1 MPVLGRARA
10 ALRRRPGRRGAAL
23 LRRVALPPALWSRRA
38 DALSV
43 GQQQRVAAARSLIGR
58 PELVIADE
66 PTSALDAAL
75 RDDFMT
81 LLLDEC
87 RAGGSTLVFVSHDE
101 RLAPHFDERLSLPA
115 LNRRRRGC
123 WRHERWPLLQ
133 IAARSAWNRRGT
145 LALVMLSIALAT
157 ALLLSLE
164 RLRSD
169 IRSSFAQSV
178 SGTDLIVGARTG
190 PVQLMLYAVF
200 RVGGA
205 TNGIRMDSVRAVAA
219 HRAVAWTVPIALGD
233 SHRGHPVLGT
243 TTEYFTRFAYGD
255 SQPLALAQGRAFA
268 GTLDGLY
275 EAVHRRRGRAAAGLS
290 AGPAHHAQPR
300 HGLGPGGGAGGEHA
314 DKPFTV
320 VGVLA
325 RTGTPVDRTVHVSLQ
340 AIEAIHL
347 DWAGGAPLPGV
358 SIAPEHAR
366 KFDLEPKQVTAVLVG
381 LKNRVA
387 VFNVQRFVADYEG
400 EPLLAVLPGVALDE
414 LWTVVGLGERALLA
428 MSGLVAL
435 VSLASLV
442 AVVLAGL
449 NERRR
454 ELAVLRAVGAGP
466 RHVLVLLAAEGALVT
481 LLGALTGAAV
491 AAGAVV
497 AAGPWVQQRF
507 GVTLQASA
515 PTAEQWA
522 LFGAV
527 LLAGMLASLV
537 PGWRA
542 YRLSLADGLTPRT

>member
-1 MPVLGRARA
+1 
-10 ALRRRPGRRGAAL
+10 
-23 LRRVALPPALWSRRA
+23 
-38 DALSV
+38 
-43 GQQQRVAAARSLIGR
+43 
-58 PELVIADE
+58 
-66 PTSALDAAL
+66 
-75 RDDFMT
+75 MT
-81 LLLDEC
+81 
-87 RAGGSTLVFVSHDE
+87 A
-101 RLAPHFDERLSLPA
+101 
-115 LNRRRRGC
+115 
-123 WRHERWPLLQ
+123 LLQ

-145 LALVMLSIALAT
+145 LALVVLSIALAT
-157 ALLLSLE
+157 ALLLGLE
-164 RLRSD
+164 RLRND
-169 IRSSFAQSV
+169 IRGSFTQSV

-205 TNGIRMDSVRAVAA
+205 TNNISMDSVRAVAA
-219 HRAVAWTVPIALGD
+219 HRAVAWTVPVALGD

-243 TTEYFTRFAYGD
+243 TAGYFEHFAYGD
-255 SQPLALAQGRAFA
+255 RQPLVLAQGRAFS

-275 EAVHRRRGRAAAGLS
+275 EAVLGAEV
-290 AGPAHHAQPR
+290 AQQLGYR
-300 HGLGPGGGAGGEHA
+300 LGQRITLTHGLRAGGGDAGGDLAAEHA

-358 SIAPEHAR
+358 SIAPEQAR
-366 KFDLEPKQVTAVLVG
+366 KFSLEPKQVTAALVG

-387 VFNVQRFVADYEG
+387 VFNVQRFVAEYEA

-414 LWTVVGLGERALLA
+414 LWAAVGLGERALLA

-481 LLGALTGAAV
+481 LSGAVLGAAAAAV
-491 AAGAVV
+491 AVL

-507 GVTLQASA
+507 GITLQAAA

>member
-1 MPVLGRARA
+1 
-10 ALRRRPGRRGAAL
+10 
-23 LRRVALPPALWSRRA
+23 
-38 DALSV
+38 
-43 GQQQRVAAARSLIGR
+43 
-58 PELVIADE
+58 
-66 PTSALDAAL
+66 
-75 RDDFMT
+75 
-81 LLLDEC
+81 
-87 RAGGSTLVFVSHDE
+87 
-101 RLAPHFDERLSLPA
+101 
-115 LNRRRRGC
+115 
-123 WRHERWPLLQ
+123 
-133 IAARSAWNRRGT
+133 
-145 LALVMLSIALAT
+145 
-157 ALLLSLE
+157 
-164 RLRSD
+164 LRSD
-169 IRSSFAQSV
+169 IRGSFTQSV

-205 TNGIRMDSVRAVAA
+205 TNSITMDSVRAVAA

-243 TTEYFTRFAYGD
+243 TVDYFTRFAYGD
-255 SQPLALAQGRAFA
+255 RQPLVLAQGRAFS

-275 EAVHRRRGRAAAGLS
+275 EAVLGAEVAAQLGYRLGQRITLTHGLPAGGGESGAGL
-290 AGPAHHAQPR
+290 AAD
-300 HGLGPGGGAGGEHA
+300 HG

-358 SIAPEHAR
+358 SIAPENAR

-387 VFNVQRFVADYEG
+387 VFNVQRFVAAYEA

-414 LWTVVGLGERALLA
+414 LWAAVGLGERALMA

-481 LLGALTGAAV
+481 LSGAVLGAAA
-491 AAGAVV
+491 AALAVL

-507 GVTLQASA
+507 GIALQAAA
-515 PTAEQWA
+515 PTPEQWA

>member
-1 MPVLGRARA
+1 
-10 ALRRRPGRRGAAL
+10 
-23 LRRVALPPALWSRRA
+23 
-38 DALSV
+38 
-43 GQQQRVAAARSLIGR
+43 
-58 PELVIADE
+58 
-66 PTSALDAAL
+66 
-75 RDDFMT
+75 MT
-81 LLLDEC
+81 
-87 RAGGSTLVFVSHDE
+87 A
-101 RLAPHFDERLSLPA
+101 
-115 LNRRRRGC
+115 
-123 WRHERWPLLQ
+123 LLQ

-145 LALVMLSIALAT
+145 LALVVLSIALAT
-157 ALLLSLE
+157 ALLLGLE

-169 IRSSFAQSV
+169 IRGSFVQSV

-205 TNGIRMDSVRAVAA
+205 THNISMDSVRAVAA

-243 TTEYFTRFAYGD
+243 TTGYFEHFAYGD
-255 SQPLALAQGRAFA
+255 RQPLVLAQGRAFA

-275 EAVHRRRGRAAAGLS
+275 EAVLGAEVARQLGYRLGQRITLT
-290 AGPAHHAQPR
+290 
-300 HGLGPGGGAGGEHA
+300 HGLRAGGNGELATEHA

-358 SIAPEHAR
+358 SIAAEHAR
-366 KFDLEPKQVTAVLVG
+366 KFPLEPRQVTAALVG

-387 VFNVQRFVADYEG
+387 VFNVQRFVADHEA

-414 LWTVVGLGERALLA
+414 LWAAVGLGERALMA

-466 RHVLVLLAAEGALVT
+466 RHVLALLAAEGVLVT
-481 LLGALTGAAV
+481 LSGAVLGAAAAAV
-491 AAGAVV
+491 AVL

-507 GVTLQASA
+507 GITLQATA